1 MVSILIILYSFLFPQ
16 TRSEF
21 GAEVN
26 VFTALDVRPGTFRY
40 FHSPGMNFHPC
51 LATGDWTLQTRGDCE
66 MVDWE
71 DNIGYCCLGSN
82 GDGFISL
89 LTGSGEHLASMQHY
103 WREERRE
110 GILRGEVSSSHLNHA
125 AARLISEKYLIQKYL
140 QSLRPVST
148 ISDHQSPEY
157 IQTSNGSSIFGDLE
171 CTLRNNQRNNIS
183 LFSS

>member
-51 LATGDWTLQTRGDCE
+51 FATGDWTLQTRGDCE

-103 WREERRE
+103 WRGERR
-110 GILRGEVSSSHLNHA
+110 GNTQGWGFIFSSEPHRSQTHQW
-125 AARLISEKYLIQKYL
+125 KVFDTK
-140 QSLRPVST
+140 VFT
-148 ISDHQSPEY
+148 ISPPSINYHW
-157 IQTSNGSSIFGDLE
+157 SSVSGIHSDL
-171 CTLRNNQRNNIS
+171 
-183 LFSS
+183 